1 MNVVDFSEYKQ
12 LPYFYSGKNGNK
24 IAVKYNDEL
33 YMIKFPPDGKGRN
46 TELSYLNSCFSEHIG
61 STIFNMVGIKAQKTF
76 LAKYNDK
83 IVCAC
88 KDFTADGSIFY
99 SFGSFRNGINTSSN
113 SDGSDT
119 NLDTILEAIY
129 NQSFINPVELE
140 KYFWSMFIIDALIG
154 NFDRHNDNWGLLKK
168 GDTLTTAPVFDCG
181 SSLLPQANESLYFK
195 ILSDSDEMNSRIYLL
210 PTSAIKYNNKK
221 INYFKFLSNIEFDL
235 LRETY
240 IEVFDRVDIDDI
252 KEFIA
257 EEGMLTPLQKRFY
270 STYIEERYN
279 KILAHTFKSNF
290 GNKV

>member
-1 MNVVDFSEYKQ
+1 
-12 LPYFYSGKNGNK
+12 
-24 IAVKYNDEL
+24 
-33 YMIKFPPDGKGRN
+33 
-46 TELSYLNSCFSEHIG
+46 
-61 STIFNMVGIKAQKTF
+61 
-76 LAKYNDK
+76 
-83 IVCAC
+83 
-88 KDFTADGSIFY
+88 
-99 SFGSFRNGINTSSN
+99 
-113 SDGSDT
+113 
-119 NLDTILEAIY
+119 
-129 NQSFINPVELE
+129 
-140 KYFWSMFIIDALIG
+140 
-154 NFDRHNDNWGLLKK
+154 
-168 GDTLTTAPVFDCG
+168 
-181 SSLLPQANESLYFK
+181 
-195 ILSDSDEMNSRIYLL
+195 MNSRIYLL